1 MEASFG
7 SGLVVMF
14 RSYVHMKA
22 STTEHRRATY
32 FFLRHA
38 ELDFGT
44 VAKLNIHSRPV
55 QAVFTRDSKITENNL
70 FTPLLTIYTDFE

>member
-14 RSYVHMKA
+14 RYDSYESLDHWT
-22 STTEHRRATY
+22 SSGN
-32 FFLRHA
+32 FLRHA
-38 ELDFGT
+38 KRDFGT

-55 QAVFTRDSKITENNL
+55 QAVFTRDSHSKITENNL